1 MQATRFS
8 NAPVPLE
15 ADVYLAHY
23 ADALKARSKHIKD
36 MEKRLTGGKISIAD
50 FASAHEFFG
59 LHKTKTGWVFR
70 EWAPLAESITLFG
83 DFSNWEKREEFK
95 LSKLKNGVW
104 ELKMPL
110 DTLRHGDNYLM
121 NVSWSEGNGDRIPA
135 YARRVVQDEMTGLF
149 CAVVWDPE
157 EKYQF
162 RYAPP
167 AKPDSL
173 LVYESHVGMAQED
186 PKVGSFTEFKE
197 KILPRIARAGYNTV
211 QLMAIM
217 GHPYY
222 GSFGYHVANFFAV
235 SSRFG
240 TPEELKALV
249 DEAHRLGL
257 RVIIDLVHSHAVRNE
272 VEGLGRI
279 DGTSYAYF
287 HAGERG
293 VHANWDSLC
302 FDYGKPEVLHFLLSN
317 CRFYL
322 DEFNVDGFRFDG
334 VTSMLYHHHGL
345 GHCFTRYS
353 EYFNNEVD
361 EDAAAYLA
369 LANKVIHSVRP
380 DAVTV
385 AEDVS
390 GMPGLGADL
399 SQDGG
404 LGFDYRMAMGVT
416 DMWFK
421 LLDQVDEHWNMFYLY
436 GELTNRRRDERTISY
451 VECHDQAIVGG
462 KTAIFTMADDAM
474 YHAMD
479 VNSSDVRIERAVA
492 LHKMMRLATAA
503 SAGCGYLNFMG
514 NEFGHPEWI
523 DFPRPGNNWSLDHA
537 RRLWHLADATELRY
551 RYLADFDRNMMFA
564 ILRTPDFYGAQ
575 VQQVRIDDEK
585 KVLIFERN
593 GFLFCFNFHPTAS
606 YTDYAFEAVPGTYL
620 TVMDCDSVRYNGF
633 GRRVADQT
641 YHTHDVDGNC
651 CLELY
656 LPSRTALVL
665 KLKKQEELNDNS
677 R

>member
-186 PKVGSFTEFKE
+186 PKVGSFTEFKD

-317 CRFYL
+317 CRYYL

-334 VTSMLYHHHGL
+334 VTSMLYLHHGL
-345 GHCFTRYS
+345 GHCFTSYS

-462 KTAIFTMADDAM
+462 KTAISLTKGRLISGFDEAG
-474 YHAMD
+474 
-479 VNSSDVRIERAVA
+479 IEYV
-492 LHKMMRLATAA
+492 
-503 SAGCGYLNFMG
+503 FV
-514 NEFGHPEWI
+514 E
-523 DFPRPGNNWSLDHA
+523 
-537 RRLWHLADATELRY
+537 
-551 RYLADFDRNMMFA
+551 
-564 ILRTPDFYGAQ
+564 
-575 VQQVRIDDEK
+575 
-585 KVLIFERN
+585 
-593 GFLFCFNFHPTAS
+593 
-606 YTDYAFEAVPGTYL
+606 
-620 TVMDCDSVRYNGF
+620 YNGF
-633 GRRVADQT
+633 CAHKAAREYAEKA
-641 YHTHDVDGNC
+641 
-651 CLELY
+651 LELGADAIIGVGGGRAMDFSKLCGVYAKLPTYTVPTSLSTCAAFTTLSVIYDESGKTVGNYY
-656 LPSRTALVL
+656 L
-665 KLKKQEELNDNS
+665 EEEVRGIFVDYGIMINQPV

>member
-1 MQATRFS
+1 MQDIRFS
-8 NAPVPLE
+8 NAPVPLS
-15 ADVYLAHY
+15 ADVYLSPY
-23 ADALKARSKHIKD
+23 SGELEKRSEHIKSV
-36 MEKRLTGGKISIAD
+36 ERRLTGNKIELAD
-50 FASAHEFFG
+50 FASAHEYFG
-59 LHKTKTGWVFR
+59 LHKTKDCWIFR
-70 EWAPLAESITLFG
+70 EWAPLAESVTLFG
-83 DFSNWEKREEFK
+83 DFSNWEKCEEYRLTK
-95 LSKLKNGVW
+95 LENGAWEIKVPLEKLHHGTNFLMYVTWNG
-104 ELKMPL
+104 
-110 DTLRHGDNYLM
+110 GA
-121 NVSWSEGNGDRIPA
+121 GDRIPA
-135 YARRVVQDEMTGLF
+135 YARRVVQDDLTGLF

-157 EKYQF
+157 EHYTF
-162 RYAPP
+162 RYASPE
-167 AKPDSL
+167 KPDSL
-173 LVYESHVGMAQED
+173 LVYESHIGMAQED
-186 PKVGSFTEFKE
+186 PKVGSFTEFKD
-197 KILPRIARAGYNTV
+197 KVLPRIAKSGYNTV

-240 TPEELKALV
+240 TPEELKALI

-293 VHANWDSLC
+293 IHSSWDSLC

-317 CRFYL
+317 CRYYL
-322 DEFNVDGFRFDG
+322 DEFHVDGFRFDG
-334 VTSMLYHHHGL
+334 VTSMLYLHHGL
-345 GHCFTRYS
+345 GHCFSGYG
-353 EYFNNEVD
+353 EYFGDQVD

-369 LANKVIHSVRP
+369 LANKVIHQVRP

-390 GMPGLGADL
+390 GMPGLGASLD
-399 SQDGG
+399 QPGG

-436 GELTNRRRDERTISY
+436 SELVNRRNDERTVSY

-474 YHAMD
+474 YTAMD
-479 VNSSDVRIERAVA
+479 VNSNDVRIERAVA

-503 SAGCGYLNFMG
+503 SAGQGYLNFMG

-523 DFPRPGNNWSLDHA
+523 DFPRPGNNWSLEHA
-537 RRLWHLADATELRY
+537 RRLWHLAEATELRY
-551 RYLADFDRNMMFA
+551 RYLADFDRNMLFA
-564 ILRTPDFYGAQ
+564 ILRTPGFYDAK
-575 VQQVRIDDEK
+575 VQTVRIDNEK
-585 KVLIFERN
+585 KVIIFERN
-593 GFLFCFNFHPTAS
+593 GFWFCFNFHPTAS

-641 YHTHDVDGNC
+641 YYTHNVNNVC
-651 CLELY
+651 SLELY

-665 KLKKQEELNDNS
+665 KHKN

>member
-1 MQATRFS
+1 MQDIRFS
-8 NAPVPLE
+8 NAPVPLS
-15 ADVYLAHY
+15 ADVYLSPY
-23 ADALKARSKHIKD
+23 SGELEKRSKHIKAV
-36 MEKRLTGGKISIAD
+36 ERRLTGNKVSLAD
-50 FASAHEFFG
+50 FASAHEYFG
-59 LHKTKTGWVFR
+59 LHKTKDCWIFR
-70 EWAPLAESITLFG
+70 EWAPLAESVTLFG
-83 DFSNWEKREEFK
+83 DFSNWEKCEEYQLK
-95 LSKLKNGVW
+95 KLKNGVW
-104 ELKMPL
+104 EIKIPL
-110 DTLRHGDNYLM
+110 ETLHHGTNFLM
-121 NVSWSEGNGDRIPA
+121 YVTWNGGAGDRIPA
-135 YARRVVQDEMTGLF
+135 YARRVVQDDLTGLF

-157 EKYQF
+157 EHYTF
-162 RYAPP
+162 RYASPE
-167 AKPDSL
+167 KPDSL
-173 LVYESHVGMAQED
+173 LVYESHIGMAQED
-186 PKVGSFTEFKE
+186 PKVGSFTEFKD
-197 KILPRIARAGYNTV
+197 KVLPRIAKSGYNTV

-240 TPEELKALV
+240 TPEELKALI

-293 VHANWDSLC
+293 IHSSWDSLC

-317 CRFYL
+317 CRYYL
-322 DEFNVDGFRFDG
+322 DEFHVDGFRFDG
-334 VTSMLYHHHGL
+334 VTSMLYLHHGL
-345 GHCFTRYS
+345 GHCFSGYG
-353 EYFNNEVD
+353 EYFGDQVD

-369 LANKVIHSVRP
+369 LANKVIHQVRP

-390 GMPGLGADL
+390 GMPGLGASPD
-399 SQDGG
+399 QPGG
-404 LGFDYRMAMGVT
+404 IGFDYRMAMGVT

-436 GELTNRRRDERTISY
+436 SELTNRRTDERTVSY

-474 YHAMD
+474 YTAMD
-479 VNSSDVRIERAVA
+479 VNSNDVRIERAVA

-503 SAGCGYLNFMG
+503 SAGQGYLNFMG

-523 DFPRPGNNWSLDHA
+523 DFPRPGNNWSLEHA
-537 RRLWHLADATELRY
+537 RRLWHLAEATELRY
-551 RYLADFDRNMMFA
+551 RYLADFDRNMLFA
-564 ILRTPDFYGAQ
+564 ILRTPGFYDAK
-575 VQQVRIDDEK
+575 VQAVRIDNEK
-585 KVLIFERN
+585 KVIVFERN
-593 GFLFCFNFHPTAS
+593 GFWFCFNFHPTAS

-620 TVMDCDSVRYNGF
+620 TVMDADSVRYNGF
-633 GRRVADQT
+633 GRRVADQI
-641 YHTHDVDGNC
+641 YYTHNVNNVC
-651 CLELY
+651 SLELY

-665 KLKKQEELNDNS
+665 KHKN